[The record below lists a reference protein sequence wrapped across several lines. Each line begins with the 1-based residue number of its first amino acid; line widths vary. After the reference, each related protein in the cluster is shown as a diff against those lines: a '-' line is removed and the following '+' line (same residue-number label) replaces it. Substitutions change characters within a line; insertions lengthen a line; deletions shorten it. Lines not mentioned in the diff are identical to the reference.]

1 MTSLSECRL
10 KVRFGSIPALALR
23 AHNRRLVASLLAMTV
38 AEPMFPLKVEP
49 PYLPVSAGGFA
60 DETCV
65 GADTTW

>member
-1 MTSLSECRL
+1 
-10 KVRFGSIPALALR
+10 LALR
-23 AHNRRLVASLLAMTV
+23 AHSRRLVASLLAMTV
-38 AEPMFPLKVEP
+38 AEPMFPLKVEA